1 MLIRFNVK
9 NFLSFS
15 ANAEGRSE
23 EFSMIAGKVRSKK
36 EHVYDNGKIKLL
48 KLAAVYGANA
58 SGKSNLVKALDF
70 MKQTVIK
77 GLPDGYSNKYCKSN
91 ESNRDIPSYF
101 EIELKLGEKYYAYG
115 FEVLLNQGEFQSE
128 WLVELTSDNKE
139 KTIFTRDIKQ
149 GVYELGNDLSTK
161 ELGQKMNNYA
171 EDIQDDGSTLF
182 LTVMNHNKKNLYLNY
197 KGASILQDVYL
208 WLKKGLDINYP
219 DRPISNYSYMASME
233 NVDEICDMIAAFGTG
248 ITDYKLVEVPVENVL
263 VHIPNEAQTQML
275 KRMERYYSAVQNMID
290 HKISEDNNVPENTG
304 IIMRSNRD
312 FFILQIKGQKLVCQ
326 TIQFE
331 HNKNNI
337 LFELSEE
344 SDGTVRILDLLEILL
359 SDEGKTYVVDELDR
373 CLHPSLTYKFIET
386 YLKLAAKKNLQLIV
400 TTHESRLLDF
410 DLLRRDEIWF
420 IDKRNTGE
428 SDIYSLEE
436 YNTRFDQKID
446 KAYLEGRYGGVP
458 VFNTIYRT

>member
-1 MLIRFNVK
+1 MRAG
-9 NFLSFS
+9 FL
-15 ANAEGRSE
+15 
-23 EFSMIAGKVRSKK
+23 
-36 EHVYDNGKIKLL
+36 
-48 KLAAVYGANA
+48 LAA
-58 SGKSNLVKALDF
+58 SGDVDF
-70 MKQTVIK
+70 MIH
-77 GLPDGYSNKYCKSN
+77 GLFKY
-91 ESNRDIPSYF
+91 RLF
-101 EIELKLGEKYYAYG
+101 G
-115 FEVLLNQGEFQSE
+115 QEF
-128 WLVELTSDNKE
+128 WITTTHV
-139 KTIFTRDIKQ
+139 
-149 GVYELGNDLSTK
+149 
-161 ELGQKMNNYA
+161 
-171 EDIQDDGSTLF
+171 
-182 LTVMNHNKKNLYLNY
+182 
-197 KGASILQDVYL
+197 SILVVMLVLFVFALAANRAMRHAQEVPGFFQNIVEMIVEMLDDMVEKRYL

-248 ITDYKLVEVPVENVL
+248 ITDYKLVEIPVKNVL
-263 VHIPNEAQTQML
+263 AHIPNEAQTQML

-290 HKISEDNNVPENTG
+290 HKISEDNNIPENTG

-420 IDKRNTGE
+420 IDKQNTGE